1 MRIGINTG
9 GGDAPGL
16 NAVLYAVVNAAHQR
30 GWEVVGIRSGYAGLL
45 DISRSV
51 ALTPEAVR
59 GITPLGGTILGTTN
73 RCDPFAVAEKQPDG
87 SVALVDRS
95 DRVVENFHKLK
106 LDVLVAT
113 GGDGSIRIAHRLTQK
128 GLPIIGVPKTI
139 DNDLEATLVTFG
151 FDTALTTASEAIDK
165 LHTTAAAHDRVMVVE
180 VMGRHAG
187 WLALHSGLAGSAD
200 VILLPEIPFSVDKVC
215 EHLQRIERDGKRY
228 AIVVAGEGA
237 MVRGGSVLHHGVPS
251 PGSSEVRL
259 GGVAEWLA
267 TQIATRLERDT
278 RALVL
283 GHLQRGG
290 SPTAFDR
297 ISALRFGAA
306 AVRAIAAGE
315 RNVLVAYRPPTILT
329 VPLISAIDR
338 CKTVPLD
345 SDTILTARELGVSF
359 GD

>member
-45 DISRSV
+45 DTSRSV
-51 ALTPEAVR
+51 VLTPETVR

-165 LHTTAAAHDRVMVVE
+165 LHTTAAAHDRIMVVE

-215 EHLQRIERDGKRY
+215 EHLQRIEREGKRY

-267 TQIATRLERDT
+267 AQIATRLERDT